1 VLGANTSI
9 TIIVPVYN
17 EEKRIEKNIEKLVTY
32 CNEKEW
38 DFELIFVE
46 DGSNDKTCS
55 IVNGFS
61 LSDSRIKLLSLPT
74 RLGKGGSIISA
85 VLSYPTKEYVAYMD
99 ADLAAGPSE
108 LERLLNNTQDCDVII
123 GSRILRGDLMSIKRP
138 YYRSILS
145 HLYSR
150 LFRILFRIPIL
161 DPQCGLKLFRKDIVK
176 KLFEAIMTPDFAFDT
191 DLIVTAFSQDLKIKE
206 VPINWNHGTDSKVRI
221 LREIKSMGIDLL
233 SIWYKFH
240 LLWRQHK
247 ITYPQKRGSVYGRI
261 LFALLS
267 SNNEIQRRHQEH
279 LNIISLIPKFLFILV
294 PILLTFELSV
304 T

>member
-1 VLGANTSI
+1 LEVLGTNTSI

-32 CNEKEW
+32 CKEKEW

-55 IVNGFS
+55 IVNGLS
-61 LSDSRIKLLSLPT
+61 LLESRIKLLSLPT

-99 ADLAAGPSE
+99 ADLAAGPPE
-108 LERLLNNTQDCDVII
+108 LERLLNSTQHCDVII

-161 DPQCGLKLFRKDIVK
+161 DPQCGLKLFRKEIVK

-191 DLIVTAFSQDLKIKE
+191 DLIVTAFSQDLRIKE

-233 SIWYKFH
+233 SIWYNFH

-247 ITYPQKRGSVYGRI
+247 TTYPQKRGSIYGRI
-261 LFALLS
+261 LFGLLS
-267 SNNEIQRRHQEH
+267 FNNEIQKRHQEH
-279 LNIISLIPKFLFILV
+279 LKILSLIPNSGQTIFD
-294 PILLTFELSV
+294 S
-304 T
+304 

>member
-1 VLGANTSI
+1 MKEYGTDTSI

-17 EEKRIEKNIEKLVTY
+17 EEKRIEKSIEKLVAY
-32 CNEKEW
+32 CKEKEW

-61 LSDSRIKLLSLPT
+61 LSEGRIKLLSLPR

-85 VLSYPTKEYVAYMD
+85 GLSHPTKEYVAYMD

-108 LERLLNNTQDCDVII
+108 LERLLNNAQDCDVII
-123 GSRILRGDLMSIKRP
+123 GSRILRGDLMMIKRP

-161 DPQCGLKLFRKDIVK
+161 DPQCGLKLFRKEIVK

-191 DLIVTAFSQDLKIKE
+191 DLIVTALSQDLRIKE
-206 VPINWNHGTDSKVRI
+206 VPINWNHGIGSKVCI

-233 SIWYKFH
+233 SIWYNFH
-240 LLWRQHK
+240 LLWRLHK
-247 ITYPQKRGSVYGRI
+247 TTYPQKRGSIYGRI
-261 LFALLS
+261 LFAMLS
-267 SNNEIQRRHQEH
+267 FSNEIQKRHQEH
-279 LNIISLIPKFLFILV
+279 LKIISFIPN
-294 PILLTFELSV
+294 SV
-304 T
+304 QTI

>member
-1 VLGANTSI
+1 L
-9 TIIVPVYN
+9 PVHN
-17 EEKRIEKNIEKLVTY
+17 EEKRIEKNIEILLTY
-32 CNEKEW
+32 CKEKEW
-38 DFELIFVE
+38 DFELVFVE

-61 LSDSRIKLLSLPT
+61 LFESRIKLLSLPT

-85 VLSYPTKEYVAYMD
+85 VLRQPTKEYIAYMD

-108 LERLLNNTQDCDVII
+108 LERLLNNTQDCDVVI

-138 YYRSILS
+138 YYRSVLS

-161 DPQCGLKLFRKDIVK
+161 DPQCGLKLFRKEIVK
-176 KLFEAIMTPDFAFDT
+176 KLFESIMTPDFAFDT
-191 DLIVTAFSQDLKIKE
+191 DLIVTAFSQDLRIKE
-206 VPINWNHGTDSKVRI
+206 VPINWTHGTDSKVSV
-221 LREIKSMGIDLL
+221 LREMKSMGLDVL
-233 SIWYKFH
+233 SIWYNFH

-247 ITYPQKRGSVYGRI
+247 TVYPQKRGSIYGRI

-267 SNNEIQRRHQEH
+267 CSNEMQKRHQEH
-279 LNIISLIPKFLFILV
+279 LKKISLIPN
-294 PILLTFELSV
+294 LSNNF
-304 T
+304 